1 MPKKEKVRNAVRKL
15 KAEVEARAA
24 LAHEDGGGKAAYRA
38 LEEGDEHAG
47 WYADT
52 PGGRGDHAPATMTYA
67 EARQTR
73 SDDVVLMD
81 ASLATPIQLPFGA
94 GAFEKAVANAS
105 LADVDFDLDEPAS
118 TMRPGGAV
126 AAIRIHR
133 HRGGLQD
140 DGDFIVHAP
149 ARQNGEKHAGG
160 AGSVNNGHDVRYF
173 EDRDLDGDGIELLK
187 VRTSHDASASPS
199 EEDLHGGGSHG
210 IPGGKITNTQTF
222 FHVLKSYIGSG
233 VLGLPYAFSQGGMF
247 AGMTGMAIVSVLST
261 LCVFL
266 LLDCKRRLCG
276 RVRSFGDVGY
286 GALGRS
292 GHVAVELTVVLSQ
305 LGFCCA
311 YLIFVSQNLFLYLH
325 MVLASEA
332 SIIWCIVPFIVA
344 LTWIPSL
351 GTAVFSP

>member
-1 MPKKEKVRNAVRKL
+1 MQQRQRQIE
-15 KAEVEARAA
+15 EARPSWAWSRRR
-24 LAHEDGGGKAAYRA
+24 GKS
-38 LEEGDEHAG
+38 E
-47 WYADT
+47 
-52 PGGRGDHAPATMTYA
+52 A
-67 EARQTR
+67 E
-73 SDDVVLMD
+73 
-81 ASLATPIQLPFGA
+81 
-94 GAFEKAVANAS
+94 
-105 LADVDFDLDEPAS
+105 
-118 TMRPGGAV
+118 GGAT
-126 AAIRIHR
+126 IHPR
-133 HRGGLQD
+133 
-140 DGDFIVHAP
+140 VHW
-149 ARQNGEKHAGG
+149 HM
-160 AGSVNNGHDVRYF
+160 
-173 EDRDLDGDGIELLK
+173 
-187 VRTSHDASASPS
+187 
-199 EEDLHGGGSHG
+199 HGGGSHG

-276 RVRSFGDVGY
+276 RVRSFGDVGH